1 VTHQGSLA
9 GDTEGTVAL
18 VVTDETLSVACDDQF
33 LSEVLG
39 VLGRSADPRSSYAQR
54 CSRCAG
60 VLPAFARLG
69 ALRSGP

>member
-9 GDTEGTVAL
+9 SGTEGTVAL

-33 LSEVLG
+33 LCEFLV
-39 VLGRSADPRSSYAQR
+39 VLGRSTAPRSLRAWR

-60 VLPAFARLG
+60 VLPAFARFG
-69 ALRSGP
+69 ALRGGP

>member
-9 GDTEGTVAL
+9 ADTEGTVAL
-18 VVTDETLSVACDDQF
+18 VVLDETLRVACDDPF

-39 VLGRSADPRSSYAQR
+39 VLGRTADPRSFYVRR

-69 ALRSGP
+69 PLRSGP